1 MSRKTKVRIFKII
14 LTILVLALI
23 LGIIIYLFPVMKN
36 LSTMEGKIA
45 FEQRI
50 DNSKLL
56 RSSIIIWTPNST
68 NISYY
73 NTR

>member
-45 FEQRI
+45 FKQRI